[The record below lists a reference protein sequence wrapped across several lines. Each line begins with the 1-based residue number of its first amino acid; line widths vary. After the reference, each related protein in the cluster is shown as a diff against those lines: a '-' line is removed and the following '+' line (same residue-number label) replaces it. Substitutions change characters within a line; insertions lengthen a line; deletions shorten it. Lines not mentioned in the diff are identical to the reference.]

1 MQLERLEI
9 AGFKSFRDRVILKFS
24 PGITAI
30 VGPNGCGK
38 SNVVDALRWVM
49 GEQKIRYLR
58 GKKLEDIIFYGSEE
72 ASLVGLAEVT
82 MVLSRSEGE
91 VFPDPYGSSEEV
103 SISRYHFRDGESE
116 YFLNKIP
123 CRLLDIR
130 EFFMG
135 TGVGSRTIWDYRAE
149 RHPTTDRLQT
159 GRTPSLHRRGRRNYQ
174 IQGS

>member
-72 ASLVGLAEVT
+72 ASPVGLAEVT

-91 VFPDPYGSSEEV
+91 SSPTPMAPPRRSVFPGAIFGMEKA
-103 SISRYHFRDGESE
+103 SIF
-116 YFLNKIP
+116 
-123 CRLLDIR
+123 
-130 EFFMG
+130 
-135 TGVGSRTIWDYRAE
+135 
-149 RHPTTDRLQT
+149 
-159 GRTPSLHRRGRRNYQ
+159 
-174 IQGS
+174 